1 INRDKTI
8 WGDDAHEFRP
18 ERWETVPEEA
28 NRIPGVWGNVL
39 TFLGGPR
46 ACIGYRFSLVE

>member
-1 INRDKTI
+1 MIT
-8 WGDDAHEFRP
+8 FSLLRP
-18 ERWETVPEEA
+18 ERWEHVPEA
-28 NRIPGVWGNVL
+28 AADIPGVWGNIM

>member
-1 INRDKTI
+1 MIT
-8 WGDDAHEFRP
+8 FSLLRP
-18 ERWETVPEEA
+18 ERWEHVPEEA
-28 NRIPGVWGNVL
+28 ADIPGVWGNIM